1 MSQLDLD
8 SIRHALSTAR
18 ANGFR
23 VVRLRQG
30 DDEFSATVSEH
41 ALIEEEFDFDEEDLE
56 VAPSETV
63 VTSPVVGY
71 LRLSDDEMVEGKSFE
86 EGALLAEIV
95 ALGIANPVLAES
107 PGTIKEVC
115 ATDGQAME
123 FGQPIFKVEA
133 K

>member
-1 MSQLDLD
+1 MSE
-8 SIRHALSTAR
+8 
-18 ANGFR
+18 N
-23 VVRLRQG
+23 
-30 DDEFSATVSEH
+30 

-56 VAPSETV
+56 IAPSEIV
-63 VTSPVVGY
+63 VTAPVVGY

-107 PGTIKEVC
+107 PGMIKEVC
-115 ATDGQAME
+115 GTDGQAME
-123 FGQPIFKVEA
+123 FGQPIFRVEA